1 MDKIIQLLRQS
12 YFALLDGG
20 DTEVDVDAL
29 TGELA
34 ELLALWDGNEDAFG
48 GDEDKTPE
56 LVQLVN
62 QLRDA
67 QRLTDPDWIATW
79 WHIDDVK
86 SLRDDDEQPSDD
98 TCREVLRLVDKY
110 HDAEIGISWET
121 LRYWLDEVAEVEA

>member
-20 DTEVDVDAL
+20 DTDVDVDAL

-34 ELLALWDGNEDAFG
+34 ELLALWDGDEDAFG

-56 LVQLVN
+56 LVQLVD

-67 QRLTDPDWIATW
+67 QRLTDPDWIAAW

-86 SLRDDDEQPSDD
+86 GLVGEDEDPPTDD
-98 TCREVLRLVDKY
+98 TCREVLRLADRY
-110 HDAEIGISWET
+110 HDANHGINWEV
-121 LRYWLDEVAEVEA
+121 LRVYLDRVK